1 MKTFFC
7 AAAIIV
13 AAYIII
19 AVGPAAVIFYTHF
32 FPFKAPLHEGKKLK
46 KSYLLPFYDRLE
58 EARRFLSDVKS
69 TPVQLTAKDGVVLK
83 GKFYDRGSKKTAV
96 IVHGYRTNPLTNL
109 PVQLRML
116 YGEGFNLLCLDNR
129 AQGESGGRICA
140 FGLLERFDLETALQW
155 VKAATDTEQVLIY
168 GVSMGCTTIA
178 LETDKLDG
186 AFVKALVLDC
196 GFCSVYNQFYTN
208 IKAAHF
214 PARIIMPWI
223 RLFAW
228 LFTRQDICDRVADT
242 LSKSNIPAF
251 FLHGTKDATVPLENT
266 LQAYEAHGGEK
277 QLAVVEGANHTLAL
291 IVGGEETE
299 RKLLDFVRRYF
310 SC

>member
-7 AAAIIV
+7 AAAITF

-19 AVGPAAVIFYTHF
+19 AVGPAAVIFCTHF

-46 KSYLLPFYDRLE
+46 KSYLLPFNDRLE
-58 EARRFLSDVKS
+58 EARQFLRGLES
-69 TPVQLTAKDGVVLK
+69 TPVQLTAKDGIVLK
-83 GKFYDRGSKKTAV
+83 GRFYERGSKKTAV
-96 IVHGYRTNPLTNL
+96 IVHGYRTNPLTNM

-116 YGEGFNLLCLDNR
+116 YDEGFNLLCLDNR

-140 FGLLERFDLETALQW
+140 FGLLEKYDLETALQW
-155 VKAATDTEQVLIY
+155 VKAATATEQVLIY
-168 GVSMGCTTIA
+168 GVSMGCTTAA
-178 LETDKLDG
+178 LEANRLDG
-186 AFVKALVLDC
+186 SFVKALVLDC
-196 GFCSVYNQFYTN
+196 GFCSVYDQFYTN

-214 PARIIMPWI
+214 PAHLIMPWI

-228 LFTRQDICDRVADT
+228 LFTRQDICDRTTDT
-242 LSKSNIPAF
+242 LCGSDIPAF
-251 FLHGTKDATVPLENT
+251 FLHGTEDATVPLENT
-266 LQAYEAHGGEK
+266 LKAYKAHGGEK

-299 RKLLDFVRRYF
+299 QKLLDFVRRHF
-310 SC
+310 PC